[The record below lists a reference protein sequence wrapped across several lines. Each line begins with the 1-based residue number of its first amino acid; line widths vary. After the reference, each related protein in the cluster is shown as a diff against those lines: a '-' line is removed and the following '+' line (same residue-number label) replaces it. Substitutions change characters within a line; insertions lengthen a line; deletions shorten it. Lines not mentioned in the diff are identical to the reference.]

1 MFYEFALEPAVITG
15 WERAR
20 YFLEGFGASR
30 GRFLAK
36 LPKTWARAVLEGATC
51 GDVEKKRIE
60 TKLEQLVR
68 NRAFSTRVVS
78 DYPAAMAWAE
88 RARAEHAK
96 KPFRAIVGAGEGAA
110 PFISAERVSDD
121 EPLWRVE
128 QGQFVSREPGAFATA
143 LGLLIGLSK
152 QLVVIDPHFRANR
165 NVRTEVLAVCAAALG
180 PGARVDVHA
189 ALDYERAPSYAAARS
204 EAETQLPPLIPA
216 GLRVSVSF
224 WNARSPG
231 QRLHNRYVITD
242 VGGVQFGDSIERGGT
257 DQVDRLSI
265 LEEESRAR
273 IWNDFMGGTPAF
285 DRAGAGFEVVGTRR
299 R

>member
-20 YFLEGFGASR
+20 YFLERFGASR

-36 LPKTWARAVLEGATC
+36 LPKTWARAVLESANC

-78 DYPAAMAWAE
+78 DYPNAMPWVD
-88 RARAEHAK
+88 RAKAEHSK
-96 KPFRAIVGAGEGAA
+96 KPFRAIVAAGEGTAPIIAA
-110 PFISAERVSDD
+110 DKVSDED
-121 EPLWRVE
+121 PLWRVE
-128 QGQFVSREPGAFATA
+128 QGQFVSREPNAFATA
-143 LGLLIGLSK
+143 LALLIGFSK
-152 QLVVIDPHFRANR
+152 HLVVIDPHFRANR
-165 NVRTEVLAVCAAALG
+165 SPRTEVLAVCSAALG
-180 PGARVDVHA
+180 PGSRVDVHA
-189 ALDYERAPSYAAARS
+189 SLDYERAPSYAVARQ
-204 EAETQLPPLIPA
+204 EAESELPRLIPA

-231 QRLHNRYVITD
+231 KRLHNRYVITD

-265 LEEESRAR
+265 MEEDSRASV
-273 IWNDFMGGTPAF
+273 WSDYMGATPAF
-285 DRAGAGFEVVGTRR
+285 DRAGDAFVITGTRR